1 MRKKV
6 DYLPLCERALTLL
19 SVVDKALDYVK
30 RYEMHRSIEATVAEI
45 EELVHTA
52 PIQIDSKILSNLHRT
67 LFESLM
73 EQVALIEDKL
83 HEMLMCNG
91 DLMKKLGRL
100 PPEDRNEICEILEIE
115 YVPVEDRM
123 SSELKDIL
131 FHLLDEIHKLN
142 HTSSKYYSFDEE
154 RFVEFEDET
163 NAEE

>member
-19 SVVDKALDYVK
+19 EVISKATEYMK
-30 RYEMHRSIEATVAEI
+30 RYEMHQSFDKSLVEI
-45 EELVHTA
+45 EELTQVA
-52 PIQIDSKILSNLHRT
+52 PLTLEKNILSNLHRA

-73 EQVALIEDKL
+73 EQVALVEDEL
-83 HEMLMCNG
+83 HEVLMCSG

-100 PPEDRNEICEILEIE
+100 TAEDRNEICEILNVE

-123 SSELKDIL
+123 SHELKDVL

-142 HTSSKYYSFDEE
+142 QSSSKYYSFDEE
-154 RFVEFEDET
+154 RFVEFEDEV
-163 NAEE
+163 NPEE